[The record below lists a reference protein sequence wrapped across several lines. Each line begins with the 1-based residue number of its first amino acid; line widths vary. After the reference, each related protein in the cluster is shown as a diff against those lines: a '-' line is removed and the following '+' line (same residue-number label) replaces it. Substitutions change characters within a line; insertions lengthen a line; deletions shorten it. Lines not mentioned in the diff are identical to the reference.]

1 MLRLASENGAVLR
14 KPPPVALL
22 TGFNNGLNFQL
33 LAWTHRSDTWPETAS
48 ALRAA
53 INQALGDAGIAFP
66 HNDVRLVSVDQGIP
80 ALLRH
85 DGEPEPPI
93 HPAAPGSPETQKSTR
108 GTGPGA

>member
-1 MLRLASENGAVLR
+1 LLRLASENGAVLR

-53 INQALGDAGIAFP
+53 IDPRWETLASPSLTTTCAGA
-66 HNDVRLVSVDQGIP
+66 
-80 ALLRH
+80 
-85 DGEPEPPI
+85 
-93 HPAAPGSPETQKSTR
+93 
-108 GTGPGA
+108 